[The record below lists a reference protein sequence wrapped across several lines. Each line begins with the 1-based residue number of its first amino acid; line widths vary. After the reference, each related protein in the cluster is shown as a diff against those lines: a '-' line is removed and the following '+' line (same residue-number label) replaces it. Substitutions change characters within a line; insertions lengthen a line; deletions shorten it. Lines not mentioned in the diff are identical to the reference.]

1 MTVSTNWAPKMKK
14 NVMKLKEL
22 SALQVTETQG
32 SPHSTEGVGPGGR
45 TKTLL

>member
-22 SALQVTETQG
+22 SALQVTENA
-32 SPHSTEGVGPGGR
+32 GVTHTPR
-45 TKTLL
+45 RED